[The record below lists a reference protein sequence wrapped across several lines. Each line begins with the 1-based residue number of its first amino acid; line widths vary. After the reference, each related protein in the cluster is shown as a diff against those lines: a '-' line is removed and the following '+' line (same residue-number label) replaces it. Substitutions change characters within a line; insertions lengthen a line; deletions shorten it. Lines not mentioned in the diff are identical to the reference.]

1 MLPQKTRHLLYVVLL
16 VFISIF
22 GSTVLAKTNVT
33 RILTKIVS
41 SNAVSDTQNEI
52 PEVAAEESF
61 TEDNELLATA
71 PMFSTI
77 INGANEEVV
86 CPNDGSTLAKFFLCG
101 NQRCS
106 DAYPKSIWKFLPMA
120 AIGPQ

>member
-1 MLPQKTRHLLYVVLL
+1 MLPQKTRHLLYVVLM

-101 NQRCS
+101 TS
-106 DAYPKSIWKFLPMA
+106 DVRTLT
-120 AIGPQ
+120 